1 MGSFTVQVPD
11 DSLAS
16 LGEEYQKGNTVT
28 ITSENAELFVRSRDT
43 DVDFSN
49 TSRMQR
55 QRVYIDGY
63 VQSLRKQLQ
72 EDFNGTVTRATG
84 LLSQVVTNISIDE
97 VSDFAKMIMDYE
109 FSAEEDY
116 IVVEGSEKKGL
127 FHDEY
132 HIDETELQ
140 KLILE
145 TFYTQK

>member
-1 MGSFTVQVPD
+1 
-11 DSLAS
+11 
-16 LGEEYQKGNTVT
+16 
-28 ITSENAELFVRSRDT
+28 
-43 DVDFSN
+43 
-49 TSRMQR
+49 
-55 QRVYIDGY
+55 
-63 VQSLRKQLQ
+63 
-72 EDFNGTVTRATG
+72 
-84 LLSQVVTNISIDE
+84 
-97 VSDFAKMIMDYE
+97 MIMDYE

>member
-1 MGSFTVQVPD
+1 M
-11 DSLAS
+11 
-16 LGEEYQKGNTVT
+16 T

-43 DVDFSN
+43 GVGLFEYV
-49 TSRMQR
+49 TYAKAK
-55 QRVYIDGY
+55 VYIDGY

-116 IVVEGSEKKGL
+116 IVVEGTEKKGL

>member
-1 MGSFTVQVPD
+1 M
-11 DSLAS
+11 
-16 LGEEYQKGNTVT
+16 
-28 ITSENAELFVRSRDT
+28 
-43 DVDFSN
+43 
-49 TSRMQR
+49 
-55 QRVYIDGY
+55 
-63 VQSLRKQLQ
+63 RKQLQ